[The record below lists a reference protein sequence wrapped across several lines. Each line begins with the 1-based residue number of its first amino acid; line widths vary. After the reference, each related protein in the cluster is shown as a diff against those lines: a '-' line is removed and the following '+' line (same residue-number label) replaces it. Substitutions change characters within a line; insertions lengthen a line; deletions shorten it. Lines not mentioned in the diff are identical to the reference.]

1 MIGNEPARQPHHL
14 NAAPGL
20 ALQPAAR
27 LDPIEIAI
35 DVELQQDRR
44 MIRRPTC
51 DLRIDPA
58 EPELGQIE
66 LIDEDINYP
75 NRILLIDPV
84 FQAFRKQRDLFSI
97 RPFNEAPHSILP
109 QIARES
115 YRENQ
120 IQQSVFTQ
128 PGSKP
133 VFGVCPPHVCLG
145 AESGIPSG
153 TVRCRSSAIGSRI
166 LTAMFVSVLLR
177 SMAAGELRVPAS
189 Q

>member
-1 MIGNEPARQPHHL
+1 
-14 NAAPGL
+14 
-20 ALQPAAR
+20 
-27 LDPIEIAI
+27 
-35 DVELQQDRR
+35 

-128 PGSKP
+128 PGSIAS
-133 VFGVCPPHVCLG
+133 FGL
-145 AESGIPSG
+145 
-153 TVRCRSSAIGSRI
+153 SSAGS
-166 LTAMFVSVLLR
+166 LPNCQM
-177 SMAAGELRVPAS
+177 
-189 Q
+189 

>member
-1 MIGNEPARQPHHL
+1 
-14 NAAPGL
+14 
-20 ALQPAAR
+20 
-27 LDPIEIAI
+27 
-35 DVELQQDRR
+35 RR
-44 MIRRPTC
+44 TIRRPTC
-51 DLRIDPA
+51 NLRIEPA

-115 YRENQ
+115 YHENQ

-128 PGSKP
+128 PGSNASSPPCPSHVRFAPNSDHKP
-133 VFGVCPPHVCLG
+133 DIPTGRLG
-145 AESGIPSG
+145 AKRRPHTLMIA
-153 TVRCRSSAIGSRI
+153 R
-166 LTAMFVSVLLR
+166 
-177 SMAAGELRVPAS
+177 
-189 Q
+189 